1 MKVWITRIAKS
12 KTMMFNIFMSLM
24 GVGEAVF
31 GFLQAY
37 VPGNVYA
44 YGMAILTVGNAIL
57 RVVTTEPLKD
67 K

>member
-12 KTMMFNIFMSLM
+12 KTMLFNIFMAVM

-31 GFLQAY
+31 GFLQGY

-57 RVVTTEPLKD
+57 RVVTTQPLKD